1 MSHSIAIFL
10 FSDDKNNR
18 TSGSHVTGMVQPI
31 IDYGCV
37 IWGSCGQSL
46 LMNVH
51 IIMKQYARI
60 ILNVK
65 EKRQVLTVTLFC
77 NIGWLRIDIRIRYI
91 YIYVCMYVCI
101 YINIYLIVNCGFY

>member
-10 FSDDKNNR
+10 ISDDKNNR

-91 YIYVCMYVCI
+91 YIYMCVCMYV
-101 YINIYLIVNCGFY
+101 YI